1 MRERGHCRVSR
12 WASFMAAFFLVLI
25 ATISVISCNK
35 TATESEAKEFSPQIV
50 QRLEEVL
57 AKGMEVLRV
66 PGAVVGVWTSGE
78 GAWVAARGLA
88 DRDAGREM
96 QAEDLLRIGSITK
109 TFTAT
114 VVLQLAEEGLISLD
128 DTLEAY
134 FPDMPHAGE
143 ITVRQLLNHT
153 SGIWDDYG
161 EEFMAIAEN
170 DMLKEWGPQELLD
183 VTLSFDPDLQ
193 PGERFHYANANYI
206 LAGMLI
212 EQVTGNDLA
221 VELQERIFEP
231 LGLAHTSFAEG
242 PQMSGDYSHGYTQE
256 EPEADPVD
264 ITGTMDPSMVWA
276 AGAIVSNLEDL
287 EIWAPVLAKG
297 ELLSPRMQ
305 EERLTWVDAAPP
317 ESPGV
322 EFRYGLGISDDG
334 GYIGHNGMFAGY
346 NSSMYYLPSRDATL
360 VVLINNGTNPA
371 YADLILIEL
380 AKVVFPD
387 DIPQHWVEASL
398 E

>member
-1 MRERGHCRVSR
+1 MRDRKYYGRLR
-12 WASFMAAFFLVLI
+12 LTSFVTAFFLLLI
-25 ATISVISCNK
+25 ATLSIVSCGK
-35 TATESEAKEFSPQIV
+35 TATQPEQKKLSPQTME
-50 QRLEEVL
+50 RLDKVL
-57 AKGMEVLRV
+57 SKGMEVLKV
-66 PGAVVGVWTSGE
+66 PGAVAGVWVPGE
-78 GAWVAARGLA
+78 GAWTAARGLA

-96 QAEDLLRIGSITK
+96 RTGDLFRIGSITK

-114 VVLQLAEEGLISLD
+114 VVLQLVDEGQLSLD
-128 DTLEAY
+128 DTLDAY
-134 FPDMPHAGE
+134 LPDVPHAGE

-161 EEFMAIAEN
+161 EKFMAVAQN
-170 DMLKEWGPQELLD
+170 DMLKKWEPRELLE
-183 VTLSFDPDLQ
+183 VTLAFDPDFK

-206 LAGMLI
+206 LAGMVI
-212 EQVTGNDLA
+212 EQVTGNKLA
-221 VELQERIFEP
+221 GELQKRVFEP
-231 LGLAHTSFAEG
+231 LELAHTSFAEG
-242 PQMSGDYSHGYTQE
+242 PEMSGDYSHGYTQE
-256 EPEADPVD
+256 DPAAEPVD

-276 AGAIVSNLEDL
+276 AGAIISNLEDL
-287 EIWAPVLAKG
+287 EVWAPALARG

-322 EFRYGLGISDDG
+322 DFRYGLGVSDDG

-346 NSSMYYLPSRDATL
+346 NSSMFYLPSRDATL
-360 VVLINNGTNPA
+360 VVLLNNGTNPA

-380 AKVVFPD
+380 AKVLFPD
-387 DIPQHWVEASL
+387 DIPQHWEEASL

>member
-1 MRERGHCRVSR
+1 VQS
-12 WASFMAAFFLVLI
+12 LDVVL
-25 ATISVISCNK
+25 T
-35 TATESEAKEFSPQIV
+35 
-50 QRLEEVL
+50 
-57 AKGMEVLRV
+57 KGMEVLKV
-66 PGAVVGVWTSGE
+66 PGAVAGVWVPGE
-78 GAWVAARGLA
+78 GTWTAARGLA

-96 QAEDLLRIGSITK
+96 RAGDLFRIGSITK

-212 EQVTGNDLA
+212 EQVTRNDLA